1 MASKIFTT
9 TVQLQ
14 NYLESVCEKAVETAC
29 NRLLGILQ
37 ELIDTEYYD
46 QFEPDYYKR
55 TYQFW
60 QSATVK
66 MLNHNCGEIFM
77 NERVMNYGDY
87 WNGECQLQFA
97 SRGYHGTTEIQTE
110 GRFWQ
115 SFIDYCEENAV
126 KILKEELRNQ
136 GLKIK

>member
-1 MASKIFTT
+1 MATRTFTT
-9 TVQLQ
+9 TVPLQ
-14 NYLESVCEKAVETAC
+14 NYLESACEKAVETAC
-29 NRLLGILQ
+29 NRLLGTLQ

-46 QFEPDYYKR
+46 QFEPNYYKR

-77 NERVMNYGDY
+77 YERAMNYGDY

-97 SRGYHGTTEIQTE
+97 SRGYHGTTEIKTE

-126 KILKEELRNQ
+126 KILKEELRKQ
-136 GLKIK
+136 GLNVK

>member
-1 MASKIFTT
+1 MASKTFTT
-9 TVQLQ
+9 AVQLQ

-29 NRLLGILQ
+29 NRLLGTLQ

-77 NERVMNYGDY
+77 DKNAMNYGDY

-115 SFIDYCEENAV
+115 SFIGYCEENAV

-136 GLKIK
+136 GLNVK